1 MEKGSFSMTI
11 LFVLFVITTCVS
23 MSNIPV
29 VEGGEIKLNVPCNTT
44 ANCHQKNF
52 LSRRE
57 DGSTLC
63 S

>member
-1 MEKGSFSMTI
+1 MQHNRNLS
-11 LFVLFVITTCVS
+11 
-23 MSNIPV
+23 P
-29 VEGGEIKLNVPCNTT
+29 
-44 ANCHQKNF
+44 KNF